1 MVLEREVD
9 QEALDPALLEG
20 FLVEEQEEQG
30 MDLVD
35 MGLELDLCLGQVTDQ
50 VEAMVQDQGLDMEQ
64 AMELDQ
70 NLLNTVKVVL
80 VLVGYLEV
88 EQDEVV
94 DMDQEALELALE
106 V

>member
-1 MVLEREVD
+1 
-9 QEALDPALLEG
+9 
-20 FLVEEQEEQG
+20 

-35 MGLELDLCLGQVTDQ
+35 MGLELVMDQ

-70 NLLNTVKVVL
+70 NLQNMVKVERVL
-80 VLVGYLEV
+80 VVYLEG

-94 DMDQEALELALE
+94 MVQLDLKLLSMD
-106 V
+106 